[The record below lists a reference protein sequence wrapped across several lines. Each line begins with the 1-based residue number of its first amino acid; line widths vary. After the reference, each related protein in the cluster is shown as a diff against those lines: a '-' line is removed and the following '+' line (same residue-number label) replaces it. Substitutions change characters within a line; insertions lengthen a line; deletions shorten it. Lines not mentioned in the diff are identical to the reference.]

1 MSAPP
6 KPEAS
11 FDDFL
16 RLDIR
21 CGVVRAAAPFP
32 EARNPSLRLE
42 IDFGPGIGIRASS
55 AQLTRRYTP
64 EALVGTRVL
73 GLVNVPPRR
82 IAGFRSEC
90 LVLGVVD
97 PDDPGDVILVRP
109 DGSGPPPGALSGDA
123 VEGGPGPVGW
133 PLG

>member
-1 MSAPP
+1 VSSAR
-6 KPEAS
+6 KPEVPFEA
-11 FDDFL
+11 FL

-32 EARNPSLRLE
+32 EARNPSVRLE
-42 IDFGPGIGIRASS
+42 IDFGPGVGMRASS

-64 EALVGTRVL
+64 EVLVGTRVL

-97 PDDPGDVILVRP
+97 PEDPGDVILVRP
-109 DGSGPPPGALSGDA
+109 DGGLTEDANGAGAD
-123 VEGGPGPVGW
+123 PTGW